1 MINIHLASPLIYAG
15 FVYCLQQLPQIPDSS
30 TMAFFRRIHN
40 INLSV
45 GSGIMLL
52 LAIIGQYQECKFDSL
67 DAFLCDSYNENSI
80 MYLAGKMFLWSKYV
94 EWGDTLFLHLSGKP
108 ITMLQYTH
116 HMSTAILTYVALDR
130 TIISPY
136 ALIFIGSNTL
146 VHIPMYWYFA
156 FPKGFLHKYRK
167 LITQSQIIQHI
178 GCLATI
184 VYTSSIDNCEQAEY
198 VNAFGF
204 ALYSMYLFYFS
215 LFYLQTYFGTMGK
228 ILAGERV
235 MGSVKIKNR

>member
-1 MINIHLASPLIYAG
+1 
-15 FVYCLQQLPQIPDSS
+15 
-30 TMAFFRRIHN
+30 
-40 INLSV
+40 
-45 GSGIMLL
+45 MLL
-52 LAIIGQYQECKFDSL
+52 LALIGQYQESKFTTVN
-67 DAFLCDSYNENSI
+67 AFLCDSYNENAI
-80 MYLAGKMFLWSKYV
+80 MYVAEKMFLWSKYV

-116 HMSTAILTYVALDR
+116 HMSTAILVYVGFDR
-130 TIISPY
+130 TIISPH
-136 ALIFIGSNTL
+136 LLVFIGSNTL

-167 LITQSQIIQHI
+167 LITQSQIVQHL

-228 ILAGERV
+228 ILAGKRV
-235 MGSVKIKNR
+235 MGSDKIKNR